1 MRERQIYVVT
11 DVYEYLDP
19 QMGCEQETPSCA
31 FATADE
37 AHKWEDEHKRT
48 YRDQLRYTDMR
59 YVDSFV
65 YVIPYQY
72 E

>member
-1 MRERQIYVVT
+1 MRERKIYVVT
-11 DVYEYLDP
+11 DAYEYLDP

-31 FATADE
+31 FATVEE
-37 AHKWEDEHKRT
+37 AIKCADEHKRT
-48 YRDQLRYTDMR
+48 YDGQVFHTDMK

-65 YVIPYQY
+65 YVIPYQF

>member
-11 DVYEYLDP
+11 DVYEYINP
-19 QMGCEQETPSCA
+19 QLGCEEETPSCA
-31 FATADE
+31 FATADK
-37 AHKWEDEHKRT
+37 AHKCEDEHKRSHGGQT
-48 YRDQLRYTDMR
+48 HYTDMR

-65 YVIPYQY
+65 YVVPFQY

>member
-11 DVYEYLDP
+11 DVYEYIDP

-37 AHKWEDEHKRT
+37 ALKCEEEPRQPSGAFTKGRT
-48 YRDQLRYTDMR
+48 R
-59 YVDSFV
+59 
-65 YVIPYQY
+65 
-72 E
+72 

>member
-1 MRERQIYVVT
+1 MERQIYVVT
-11 DVYEYLDP
+11 DAYEYIEP

-31 FATADE
+31 FATVEEVIKCA
-37 AHKWEDEHKRT
+37 DEHKRIYSGQT
-48 YRDQLRYTDMR
+48 HYTDMR

-65 YVIPYQY
+65 YVIPFQY

>member
-11 DVYEYLDP
+11 DVYEYIDP

-37 AHKWEDEHKRT
+37 ALKCEEEHKLT

-65 YVIPYQY
+65 YAIPYQY

>member
-11 DVYEYLDP
+11 DVYEYIEP

-37 AHKWEDEHKRT
+37 ALKCEEEHKRT
-48 YRDQLRYTDMR
+48 YGG
-59 YVDSFV
+59 
-65 YVIPYQY
+65 
-72 E
+72 

>member
-1 MRERQIYVVT
+1 MITDEKKCEEERK
-11 DVYEYLDP
+11 L
-19 QMGCEQETPSCA
+19 
-31 FATADE
+31 
-37 AHKWEDEHKRT
+37 T